1 MKAINYYIVIDKIK
15 EAPKTVAGLELTET
29 QNTDI
34 RYLKAKVISA
44 GDKVDYIKEGS
55 IVRYD
60 KHAGHG
66 IEWNDKMDQVITIN
80 DIVLVE

>member
-1 MKAINYYIVIDKIK
+1 MTSKMWNWKLKRWPHFTYDK
-15 EAPKTVAGLELTET
+15 EALQELEYQFFENNGTVIGV
-29 QNTDI
+29 
-34 RYLKAKVISA
+34 LKH
-44 GDKVDYIKEGS
+44 IKEGD

-66 IEWNDKMDQVITIN
+66 IEWNDIMYYVITIN